1 MPSPGRRVIHEF
13 DRFTVDASQRLLFSA
28 GQTAPVDIAACVRG
42 DDARVLVGSVANAG
56 DPLI

>member
-1 MPSPGRRVIHEF
+1 VIHEF